1 MNFFHKKT
9 KAFSLIEVLVVLV
22 IIGLMTTFSI
32 IGLQQYQKTRE
43 LKLYAK
49 ALYHD
54 LKWARI
60 ESILLNQPVEISPA
74 NHNWCDG
81 WIVAKDGSNNKDDE
95 LENKLLKQQ
104 AGLANC
110 KIKFSSFPRKNIFRF
125 LPEGITDYQN
135 GSYYFYSNATNNNG
149 NQPNKLL
156 AKIVVSQMGRVRFE

>member
-1 MNFFHKKT
+1 MNFFYKKT

-22 IIGLMTTFSI
+22 IVGLISTFSI
-32 IGLQQYQKTRE
+32 AGLQQYQKTRE

-74 NHNWCDG
+74 NNNWCDG
-81 WIVAKDGSNNKDDE
+81 WIVAKDTSNNKDSE
-95 LENKLLKQQ
+95 PENKLLKQQ
-104 AGLANC
+104 AGLVNC
-110 KIKFSSFPRKNIFRF
+110 KIKFSSFPRKNVFRF

-135 GSYYFYSNATNNNG
+135 GSYYFYSSDNNSHST
-149 NQPNKLL
+149 QPNKLL
-156 AKIVVSQMGRVRFE
+156 AKIVVSQIGRVRFE